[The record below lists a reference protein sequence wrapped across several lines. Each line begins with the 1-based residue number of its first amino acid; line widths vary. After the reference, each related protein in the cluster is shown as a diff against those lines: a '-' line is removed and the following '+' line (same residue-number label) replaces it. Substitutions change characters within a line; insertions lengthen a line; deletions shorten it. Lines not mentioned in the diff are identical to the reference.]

1 MYRRGQDEAMHQWVG
16 NVSRDFLDWPCSH
29 IVFRLEKRG
38 TICMTK
44 ECRSCIVS
52 NKGKRM
58 EKEKKNALRWA
69 TLYKW
74 TNILS
79 QR

>member
-1 MYRRGQDEAMHQWVG
+1 
-16 NVSRDFLDWPCSH
+16 
-29 IVFRLEKRG
+29 
-38 TICMTK
+38 MTK
-44 ECRSCIVS
+44 ECRSCVVS

-74 TNILS
+74 TNHKNILS